1 MNVFYA
7 ISGKKIKR
15 IVFLITTLMFA
26 SAIIFVERNNV
37 TVFSYEEPTAIYGVT
52 TDRKV
57 MALTFDVSWGDRSAE
72 AVLDTLKEKG
82 VNKATFFISSPWSRQ
97 HPGIAEK
104 IAEEGFEIGSHGH
117 KHEDYTTFNNEE
129 IRKQLS
135 IANQIIAEV
144 TGTQPKLVRMP
155 NGDYDKRVLQEA
167 NRLGLTVISWDI
179 DALDDHNPGVDNIV
193 GRVVAEAHPGGI
205 IRMNASDSAEQ
216 TPLALPKLIDE
227 LHAKGYTLV
236 TVSELI
242 NNTSLDAHEVR
253 DNR

>member
-15 IVFLITTLMFA
+15 IIFLITAMMFA
-26 SAIIFVERNNV
+26 TAIVYVERNNI
-37 TVFSYEEPTAIYGVT
+37 TVFSYEEPTAIYGVA

-57 MALTFDVSWGDRSAE
+57 IALTFDVSWGDRRAE
-72 AVLDTLKEKG
+72 AVLNVLKEKG
-82 VNKATFFISSPWSRQ
+82 VEKATFFLSSPWSRQ
-97 HPGIAEK
+97 HPEIAER
-104 IAEEGFEIGSHGH
+104 IAEEGYEIGSHGH
-117 KHEDYTTFNNEE
+117 KYDDYTTFSNEE
-129 IRKQLS
+129 IRKQLT
-135 IANQIIAEV
+135 IANQILAEM
-144 TGTQPKLVRMP
+144 TGSQPKLVRLP

-179 DALDDHNPGVDNIV
+179 DSLDDRNPGVDNIV
-193 GRVVAEAHPGGI
+193 KRVVSNAHPGGI

-216 TPLALPKLIDE
+216 TDLALPKLIDE
-227 LHAKGYTLV
+227 LQAKGYTLV

-242 NNTSLDAHEVR
+242 NNTALDANEVQ